1 MIRNDRNPVE
11 TSLGDL
17 MIRKIL
23 LAGAAALAL
32 TAASVPAAAAELI
45 GSYNAYLSRA
55 DHYNSQGERLTTA
68 AAIIRQDRANF
79 HKFGVQD
86 PQDESDSY
94 FDNVNNRAVLERML
108 NDGTSDPGVLS
119 RIVNGNVMIH
129 VDIYRSRHHGD
140 YVVVTLGSN
149 AGGGY

>member
-1 MIRNDRNPVE
+1 M
-11 TSLGDL
+11 L
-17 MIRKIL
+17 RKTL
-23 LAGAAALAL
+23 LACAAVLAAAAF
-32 TAASVPAAAAELI
+32 AAPAAAADLI

-86 PQDESDSY
+86 DGDESDNY
-94 FDNVNNRAVLERML
+94 FDNVNNRAVLEQML
-108 NDGTSDPGVLS
+108 NDGSSDAGVLS

-129 VDIYRSRHHGD
+129 VDIYRSHHHGD
-140 YVVVTLGSN
+140 YVVVTLVGNSP
-149 AGGGY
+149 GGY